1 METISNTPVFTSSPL
16 QASFKGCEFVA
27 HTCEVYSPQEARVAH
42 EHLAHEL
49 RRQGHSCLC
58 PCAFRTEADN
68 NIPEDLGDVTTPGQ
82 LSTFPPSE
90 DFDDSGDFGVGSKLL
105 FLLKRSNAMNLLLV
119 VSTITSKSIL
129 PESLG
134 VRRYKFIVM
143 AAKLGLESVPGGVG
157 GGDFGGDSV
166 SNDSSTL
173 GSLDAKQLGT
183 FNLSVRRS
191 PSPGEMD
198 RERLNASPSE
208 ESLYTVNSVK
218 EKRPTLKTKV
228 RGRCS

>member
-1 METISNTPVFTSSPL
+1 M
-16 QASFKGCEFVA
+16 
-27 HTCEVYSPQEARVAH
+27 
-42 EHLAHEL
+42 
-49 RRQGHSCLC
+49 
-58 PCAFRTEADN
+58 
-68 NIPEDLGDVTTPGQ
+68 
-82 LSTFPPSE
+82 
-90 DFDDSGDFGVGSKLL
+90 
-105 FLLKRSNAMNLLLV
+105 
-119 VSTITSKSIL
+119 
-129 PESLG
+129 
-134 VRRYKFIVM
+134 
-143 AAKLGLESVPGGVG
+143 
-157 GGDFGGDSV
+157 